1 MSEIHRISC
10 GNVNCYIVSDGNS
23 AILVDT
29 GTEHYK
35 NKVLKACKAYPIRLI
50 VLTHGHMDHCQNAA
64 FLSEALQVPVAI
76 HEKDKNLIPDNMRQ
90 PLFAKTLL
98 GKMILILSQ
107 KSFEM
112 APFVEFIPT
121 VYLKSGDSLKEYGIN
136 TSIVEFPGHTDGSIG
151 LDVDGDKLIVG
162 DALMNILHPTISRL
176 YNNREQMLASAKRIS
191 ELGNRKIYFGHG
203 RPLQN
208 RRWVRESFSL

>member
-10 GNVNCYIVSDGNS
+10 GNVNCYIVSDSDS

-35 NKVLKACKAYPIRLI
+35 NKVLEACKAYPVRLI
-50 VLTHGHMDHCQNAA
+50 VLTHGHVDHCQNAA
-64 FLSEALQVPVAI
+64 FLAEALQVPIAI
-76 HEKDKNLIPDNMRQ
+76 NEKDKNLIPDNMRQ

-98 GKMILILSQ
+98 GKVILGLSQ

-112 APFVEFIPT
+112 GHFAEFIPT
-121 VYLKSGDSLKEYGIN
+121 VHLKSGDHLNEYGIN
-136 TSIVEFPGHTDGSIG
+136 AAIIELPGHTDGSIG
-151 LDVDGDKLIVG
+151 IDVDGDKLIVG
-162 DALMNILHPTISRL
+162 DALMNMFYPTAAML
-176 YNNREQMLASAKRIS
+176 YKDRGQLLASAKRIG
-191 ELGNRKIYFGHG
+191 ELGKREIYFGHG

-208 RRWVRESFSL
+208 RRWVKE